1 MERSNPIF
9 DGMRFGKRT
18 QIYWLSQLTGWG
30 LFVLGN
36 IISASIQAEVIPG
49 LYIVS
54 LFILINGILVTHI
67 FRNVVVKLRWAS
79 LNIPQLIP
87 RMLLSSVLMSLAFT
101 LFNTILT
108 DLLSRNIPL
117 LTTLFTAT
125 FGLNALNFTALFL
138 LWEIIYF
145 AVHTFENWKKEE
157 ILNLELRAAKTE
169 IELNSLRAQMN
180 PHFVFNSM
188 NSIRA
193 LVDENPDK
201 AKMAITMLSGI
212 LRGSL
217 TMGRFQTIPLK
228 QEFDLVEKY
237 IALEKIRFEERL
249 DVSLHVEEEVLEAE
263 IPPFVIQTLVEN
275 AIKHGISSRIEGG
288 RIAIQAKLHD
298 DQVHIS
304 IANSGSYLPK
314 ENHDGIGISNI
325 RTRLEMIYGKEAEMN
340 IGQSGPDVI
349 VQLKTPNKIK
359 P

>member
-1 MERSNPIF
+1 
-9 DGMRFGKRT
+9 MRIGKRT

-67 FRNVVVKLRWAS
+67 FRNMVVKLQWAS

-87 RMLLSSVLMSLAFT
+87 RMLLSSILMSLAFT

-108 DLLSRNIPL
+108 DLLSGNIPL
-117 LTTLFTAT
+117 LKTLFTAT

-193 LVDENPDK
+193 LVDENPEK
-201 AKMAITMLSGI
+201 AKAAITMLSGI

-217 TMGRFQTIPLK
+217 TMGRFQTIPLR

-249 DVSLHVEEEVLEAE
+249 EVNLHVVDEVLDAE
-263 IPPFVIQTLVEN
+263 VPPFVVQTLVEN
-275 AIKHGISSRIEGG
+275 AIKHGISTKIEGG
-288 RIAIQAKLHD
+288 RISIQAK
-298 DQVHIS
+298 VEGNHILIT
-304 IANSGSYLPK
+304 IANTGSYMPK

-325 RTRLEMIYGKEAEMN
+325 RTRLEMIFGNNAEMN
-340 IGQSGPDVI
+340 IRQSGNEVI
-349 VQLKTPNKIK
+349 VQLRTPIK
-359 P
+359 YKP

>member
-1 MERSNPIF
+1 VEDPTF
-9 DGMRFGKRT
+9 DQMRIGKRT

-67 FRNVVVKLRWAS
+67 FRNLVVKLKWSS

-87 RMLLSSVLMSLAFT
+87 RMLLSAVLMSLAFT
-101 LFNTILT
+101 LFNSVLT
-108 DLLSRNIPL
+108 DLLSGNIPL
-117 LTTLFTAT
+117 LTSLFTAT

-193 LVDENPDK
+193 LVDENPEK
-201 AKMAITMLSGI
+201 AKMAITMLSGM

-217 TMGRFQTIPLK
+217 TMGRFQTIPLR
-228 QEFDLVEKY
+228 QEFELVEKY

-249 DVSLHVEEEVLEAE
+249 MVNLHVEEDVMETE
-263 IPPFVIQTLVEN
+263 IPPFVVQTLVEN
-275 AIKHGISSRIEGG
+275 GIKHGISSRIEGG
-288 RIAIQAKLHD
+288 RLTLDARR
-298 DQVHIS
+298 IS
-304 IANSGSYLPK
+304 DEVVITITNTGTYLPK
-314 ENHDGIGISNI
+314 ENHDGIGIPNI
-325 RTRLEMIYGKEAEMN
+325 LTRLEMIYGRDAEMD
-340 IGQSGPDVI
+340 IRQLGPDVV
-349 VQLKTPNKIK
+349 VQLKIPAKIK
-359 P
+359 S